1 MNIKN
6 IGLLTVLFSGLT
18 LATAPLTANA
28 SDVHWTYDGKHGAKH
43 WGSLTSEFGTCDSG
57 VNQSPINIT
66 ETIDASLPVLAINY
80 QASRVSVVNNGHTV
94 QANIKGEN
102 TFTNDAGIFDLK
114 QFHFHAPSENT
125 IDGKSFPLEVHFV
138 HADDNGRLSVIGVM
152 FEYGAENSTLAK
164 LWQKMPSK
172 TGAIQ
177 PLHELVNSSDLLP
190 ASADYYRFNGSLT
203 TPPCSEGVR
212 WFVMKDAI
220 TASKAQI
227 EKFAKTMGGAT
238 NRPVQATNARVI
250 LR

>member
-1 MNIKN
+1 MKYSLPV
-6 IGLLTVLFSGLT
+6 LL
-18 LATAPLTANA
+18 LATYLPTAIA
-28 SDVHWTYDGKHGAKH
+28 DTVHWQYQGEHGPEH
-43 WGSLTSEFGTCDSG
+43 WGAMTKSFSTCSTG
-57 VNQSPINIT
+57 VNQSPIDIT
-66 ETIDASLPVLAINY
+66 QPIEANLSALQVNY
-80 QASRVSVVNNGHTV
+80 QKNQVEVVNNGHTI
-94 QANIKGEN
+94 QTNIAKGSN
-102 TFTNDAGIFDLK
+102 FINDVGTFALK

-172 TGAIQ
+172 AGAIQ
-177 PLHELVNSSDLLP
+177 PLHELINSSDLLP

-220 TASKAQI
+220 SASKAQI